1 MNKMVYDNGIIINT
15 ANQRKICNF
24 ISPPNP
30 FFLSQDGN
38 KESISVK
45 LKENIESTMEYF
57 AQ

>member
-1 MNKMVYDNGIIINT
+1 MVYDNGIIINT

-45 LKENIESTMEYF
+45 LKQNIESTMEYF